1 MMEKQSYLGNLTPPA
16 IESLYQCYLVD
27 PESVDKSWQQFFEG
41 FEFARRHYG
50 EAPPAASPGESDEHV
65 SKELMVIRLIN
76 DYRTRGH
83 LFTRTN
89 PVRERRKYHP
99 DLSLENFGLIA
110 GDLDKVFEAG
120 AVIGIGPATLREI
133 ISHLE
138 QTYCQSVG
146 AEYRYIRHPDVLEW
160 LEKRM
165 EDCRNSPSF
174 TIEEKKR
181 ILEKLNEAT
190 AFENFLHTRFT
201 GQKRFSLEGAESLI
215 PALDAVIEYGAE
227 SGIKEFVIG
236 MAHRGRLNVLA
247 NILGKSYEDIFTEF
261 EGKEFDETA
270 FDGDVKYHLGFSAD
284 VTTRKNRRVHL
295 SMTPNPSHLEA
306 VDSVVQGIVRA
317 KIDTTPGGSF
327 DQIAPILIHGDGAIA
342 AQGIVYEV
350 IQMSLLRGYATG
362 GTIHLVINNQVS
374 FTTNYIDA
382 RSSTYCTDIGKV
394 TLSPVFHVNG
404 DDVEALVYTIRLAME
419 YRQRFHRDVFID
431 ILCYRKYGHNE
442 GDEPRFT
449 QPLLYKAISGHP
461 GTREIYNR
469 KLLSQGVVE
478 ATLAREME
486 VGFRELLQ
494 KSLDS
499 SKLIPRARISV
510 YMEGNWRGLRM
521 ASPDEMHMSPTTAIN
536 RDLFMELAVKMC
548 TLPSGKQ
555 FFSKIE
561 RLFGDRL
568 RMLEGV
574 GRLDWAMGEL
584 MAYASLL
591 AEGHP
596 VRVSGQD
603 VERGTFSH
611 RHAVI
616 RVEDSEEQ
624 YVPLN
629 HLSGGQAAF
638 SIYNSL
644 LSEYGV
650 LGFDYGYAFA
660 APHSLVVWEAQFG
673 DFGNGAQIII
683 DQYLSSAEDKWRR
696 MNGIVLLLPHGYE
709 GQGAEHSSARMER
722 FLSLCAEDNMQVV
735 NCTTPAN
742 FFHALRRQ
750 LKREFRKPLVVFTP
764 KSLLRHPRCVSGID
778 DFTAGGFREV
788 LDDMTAD
795 PGKVKRL
802 LFCSGKIYYELLERK
817 EKERMT
823 DTAIIRLE
831 QIYPFPHRQV
841 EAMISKYNRASDKFW
856 VQEEPENMGAWSYLL
871 RIGVGITWK
880 YAGRS
885 ENASPA
891 TGSHKAHEREQQAIL
906 DRLFPD
912 KLKVAMK

>member
-1 MMEKQSYLGNLTPPA
+1 MEKQRYLGNLTPSA
-16 IESLYQCYLVD
+16 IESLYNSYQQD

-41 FEFARRHYG
+41 FEFARQHYG
-50 EAPPAASPGESDEHV
+50 DSIPLSAAGTPEQVG
-65 SKELMVIRLIN
+65 KELKVIRLIN
-76 DYRTRGH
+76 GYRTRGH

-99 DLSLENFGLIA
+99 DLGLSSFGLTES
-110 GDLDKVFEAG
+110 DLDQVFEAG
-120 AVIGIGPATLREI
+120 STIGIGPATLRQI
-133 ISHLE
+133 VSHLE
-138 QTYCQSVG
+138 QTYCQSIG
-146 AEYRYIRHPDVLEW
+146 AEYRYIRHPKVLDW

-165 EDCRNSPSF
+165 EGCRNSPTF

-215 PALDAVIEYGAE
+215 PALDAVIECGAE

-261 EGKEFDETA
+261 EGKEYDETA

-284 VTTRKNRRVHL
+284 IFTRNNRQVHL
-295 SMTPNPSHLEA
+295 SLTPNPSHLEA
-306 VDSVVQGIVRA
+306 VDPVVQGIVRA

-327 DQIAPILIHGDGAIA
+327 DQIAPILIHGDGAVA

-404 DDVEALVYTIRLAME
+404 DDVEALVHTIRLAME

-449 QPLLYKAISGHP
+449 QPLLYKSISRHP

-478 ATLAREME
+478 ADLAREME
-486 VGFRELLQ
+486 SRFREMLQ

-499 SKLIPRARISV
+499 SKLIPKARISP

-521 ASPDEMHMSPTTAIN
+521 ASAADMVVSPPTGVS
-536 RDLFMELAVKMC
+536 REVLLGLAGKLC
-548 TLPSGKQ
+548 TLPAGKQ
-555 FFSKIE
+555 FFSKIV
-561 RLFGDRL
+561 RLFGERQQ
-568 RMLEGV
+568 MLEGQ

-584 MAYASLL
+584 LAYATLL
-591 AEGHP
+591 NEGHP

-624 YVPLN
+624 YIPLN

-660 APHSLVVWEAQFG
+660 APQALVVWEAQFG

-696 MNGIVLLLPHGYE
+696 MNGIVMLLPHGYE

-722 FLSLCAEDNMQVV
+722 FLSLCAENNMQVV
-735 NCTTPAN
+735 NCTTPAS
-742 FFHALRRQ
+742 FFHVLRRQ

-764 KSLLRHPRCVSGID
+764 KSLLRHPRCVSPIEDFTGGAFQEVID
-778 DFTAGGFREV
+778 DAV
-788 LDDMTAD
+788 AD
-795 PGKVKRL
+795 PADVTRL

-817 EKERMT
+817 EREKRT
-823 DTAIIRLE
+823 DTAVIRME
-831 QIYPFPHRQV
+831 QLYPFPDRQV
-841 EAMISKYNRASDKFW
+841 DSVLSKYNNASDIRW

-871 RIGVGITWK
+871 RIGRGLKWK
-880 YAGRS
+880 YAGRP

-891 TGSHKAHEREQQAIL
+891 TGSHKAHEKQQQALL
-906 DRLFPD
+906 DSLFAPSHEIVV
-912 KLKVAMK
+912 K